1 MLFTKMN
8 GLGNDFV
15 MVDGIGHKLSSD
27 LAELSKSV
35 CHRKLGI
42 GADGLIILTP
52 SAIADFGFKIYNAD
66 GSIAE
71 MCGNGIRCA
80 AIFAKEQNLTD
91 KDKLTFDTLAG
102 LIETEIIDFEKSM
115 VKVNMGK
122 PRLAPHEI
130 PADFPGE
137 KVVNQLL
144 SLGENTYN
152 ITLVSMGNP
161 HCVIFVD
168 NVMDYPV
175 EEIGPQIERH
185 SLFPSYTNVEFIELI
200 KENKIRMRVWERGC
214 GETLA
219 CGTGACAAVVAAS
232 LNGYTEKETEV
243 VLTQGSLFIK
253 WRDNGTVEMTGPADK
268 VFIGEYLE

>member
-1 MLFTKMN
+1 MLIL
-8 GLGNDFV
+8 GL
-15 MVDGIGHKLSSD
+15 
-27 LAELSKSV
+27 KS
-35 CHRKLGI
+35 I
-42 GADGLIILTP
+42 T
-52 SAIADFGFKIYNAD
+52 AD

-144 SLGENTYN
+144 SLGENSYN

-175 EEIGPQIERH
+175 EEIGPQIEKH
-185 SLFPSYTNVEFIELI
+185 SLFPSLHQCRIYRADQRKQDQDEGLG
-200 KENKIRMRVWERGC
+200 KR
-214 GETLA
+214 L
-219 CGTGACAAVVAAS
+219 
-232 LNGYTEKETEV
+232 
-243 VLTQGSLFIK
+243 
-253 WRDNGTVEMTGPADK
+253 WRDSGLWDRSLCRSSGSKPK
-268 VFIGEYLE
+268 WLY